1 MLDRVLEPEVMDTAL
16 EAVDYD
22 AMDHAEVNRRF
33 VDDLLAVLNGTE
45 LAAAGRTCRL
55 MDLGTGTAQIPIA
68 LVRRARETNF
78 AAKLEIAAVDL
89 AAEMLV
95 IAKQNVI
102 AAGMFDVIRLE
113 RLDAK
118 TLPYP
123 PNRFSVV
130 ASNSIVHHIPEPR
143 EALEEAVRVTAAGGL
158 LFFRDLLRPNDEAE
172 LAKLVDLYTIGAN
185 AHQRQLFAQSLRA
198 ALTVS
203 EVQELVK
210 SLGFDA
216 STVKATSDRHWTW
229 AGWKR

>member
-1 MLDRVLEPEVMDTAL
+1 MLDRVLEPEVMDTVE

-33 VDDLLAVLNGTE
+33 VDDLLTVLAGTE
-45 LAAAGRTCRL
+45 FAAAGRTCRL
-55 MDLGTGTAQIPIA
+55 LDLGTGTAQIPIA
-68 LVRRARETNF
+68 LIRRARETGF

-95 IAKQNVI
+95 VAKANVI
-102 AAGMFDVIRLE
+102 AAAMTDVIRLE

-123 PNRFSVV
+123 PNRFSGVV
-130 ASNSIVHHIPEPR
+130 SNSIVHHIPEPR

-158 LFFRDLLRPNDEAE
+158 LFFRDLLRPNDEAT
-172 LAKLVDLYTIGAN
+172 LAKLVDLYAAGAN
-185 AHQRQLFAQSLRA
+185 DHQRQLFAQSLRA
-198 ALTVS
+198 ALTVT

-210 SLGFDA
+210 SLGFEP
-216 STVKATSDRHWTW
+216 STVTATSDRHWTW
-229 AGWKR
+229 SAKKC